1 MENAAIKITKTP
13 LFYLR
18 LISTIQVKSST
29 KPKGGGWG
37 HSIKVLYGGGEDP
50 LRGPKVPLSRLSPFH
65 ILVYTVYLLAVVN
78 FPSFKW
84 LDHWTRRFSGP
95 FHSHKMRLLA
105 ISDPFTDRNDKFPPP
120 FVYWNWWDPYRL
132 YSCFEKG
139 CRKNCA
145 RNNPEK

>member
-29 KPKGGGWG
+29 KQKGGGWG

-65 ILVYTVYLLAVVN
+65 ILV
-78 FPSFKW
+78 
-84 LDHWTRRFSGP
+84 
-95 FHSHKMRLLA
+95 
-105 ISDPFTDRNDKFPPP
+105 
-120 FVYWNWWDPYRL
+120 
-132 YSCFEKG
+132 
-139 CRKNCA
+139 
-145 RNNPEK
+145 